1 MTEEQTP
8 FSKTLFSN
16 CLYTAFILYIYK
28 GMKEDSISLTASVE
42 IQNDV
47 MERADYEEDI
57 TTGFRNRMCT
67 DLKWNSV
74 TGILC

>member
-1 MTEEQTP
+1 
-8 FSKTLFSN
+8 
-16 CLYTAFILYIYK
+16 
-28 GMKEDSISLTASVE
+28 MKEDSISLTASVE